1 MTRAILVWLA
11 ASGWHAQAQTPPP
24 STALPEAQESAA
36 PAGRL
41 PAARREASPAAPYSS
56 DDVSEKIRAF
66 EAGMIPPMVFE
77 GEPIHAKTLEER
89 MAELK
94 VPGVSVA
101 VIDKGRIAW
110 AKGYGLR
117 DADRPDPVTPE
128 TLFQA
133 ASVSKPVSAVGVMA
147 LVEAGKFFLDEDA
160 NVKLSSWHVPANNLT
175 DEARVTVRRLL
186 SHTAGLTVHGFRGYA
201 AGEPTPTLIQVLNGE
216 KPANSAPIRV
226 DILPG
231 SVHRYSG
238 GGYTVLQQL
247 VQDVTGREFPAA
259 MRDLVLAKIEMKEST
274 YEQPLPEGRR
284 KLAATGHG
292 SDGKPIPG
300 RWHTYPEMAAAGLWT
315 TPSDLARF
323 AIELQKS
330 LRGESNRVLSTESV
344 HLMITPV
351 ADGYGL
357 GFETKGSGDSLTFG
371 HGGSNAGFKC
381 TLVAFARGGNGVVVM
396 TNGEQSGVL
405 GQEIVRTVA
414 RIYGWPAYQPV
425 VKKVAN
431 IQGEL
436 KALEAGPRAVSATG
450 ADAATQSALALKEQR
465 GLAVNRLADVLKRQQ
480 PRRGPALGDRNQ
492 LYMVDLVAGG
502 TTLVADEPLP
512 GLTWCGSP
520 DWSHDGTRIVFDAS
534 PGTDWG
540 HAHVMSIEIRD
551 ARPKFTDL
559 GPGNCPAFSPD
570 DKKIVFMLNP
580 GAQEGADAGVWVMEA
595 DGSQR
600 HRAGEF
606 GNPSW
611 SPDGRQLLVNGFEDF
626 PASTMMNIEKMT
638 EAPLWLQGYR
648 VFSWPSWAGPGRLV
662 AALATAG
669 KDEADTVAIL
679 DVSDAGEA
687 KIVEV
692 LWKRG
697 EELDVAPGW
706 PVYFAEER
714 RCYFSGVDDNKRT
727 LYSVEL
733 KESRRAKPVSAKGP
747 DEELGGFAAF
757 PYGPFTFS
765 PDGRYLLVHTDGP

>member
-1 MTRAILVWLA
+1 
-11 ASGWHAQAQTPPP
+11 
-24 STALPEAQESAA
+24 
-36 PAGRL
+36 
-41 PAARREASPAAPYSS
+41 
-56 DDVSEKIRAF
+56 
-66 EAGMIPPMVFE
+66 MIPPTLFD
-77 GEPIHAKTLEER
+77 GEPIHAKTLKER
-89 MAELK
+89 MSELK

-101 VIDKGRIAW
+101 VIDKGRIVW

-201 AGEPTPTLIQVLNGE
+201 AGEPRPTLIQVLNGE

-259 MRDLVLAKIEMKEST
+259 MRDLVLAKIGMEEST

-300 RWHTYPEMAAAGLWT
+300 RCHTYPEMAAAGLWT

-330 LRGESNRVLSTESV
+330 LRGESNRVVSTESV
-344 HLMITPV
+344 RLMITPV

-357 GFETKGSGDSLTFG
+357 GFEVKGSGDSLTFE
-371 HGGSNAGFKC
+371 HGGSNEGFKC
-381 TLVAFARGGNGVVVM
+381 TLVASARDGVGAVVM
-396 TNGEQSGVL
+396 TNGDQGGVL
-405 GQEIVRTVA
+405 AQEIVRTVA
-414 RIYGWPAYQPV
+414 RIYGWPVYQPV
-425 VKKVAN
+425 VRKVAN
-431 IQGEL
+431 IQAEL
-436 KALEAGPRAVSATG
+436 KALKAGPPAVSATG
-450 ADAATQSALALKEQR
+450 PDAATQSALALKEQR

-480 PRRGPALGDRNQ
+480 PGRGPAIGDRNQ

-534 PGTDWG
+534 PGTNWRD
-540 HAHVMSIEIRD
+540 AHVMSVDIRD
-551 ARPKFTDL
+551 GRPVFTDL
-559 GPGNCPAFSPD
+559 GPGNCPTFSSD
-570 DKKIVFMLNP
+570 DKKIAFMINP
-580 GAQEGADAGVWVMEA
+580 GTAEGVEAGVWVMEA

-600 HRAGEF
+600 RRAGEF

-611 SPDGRQLLVNGFEDF
+611 SPDGRQLLVNGFDDF

-638 EAPLWLQGYR
+638 EAPVSLQGYR
-648 VFSWPSWAGPGRLV
+648 VFSWPSWAGPGRVV

-679 DVSDAGEA
+679 DVSEAGEA

-714 RCYFSGVDDNKRT
+714 RCYFSGVDNNKRT

-733 KESRRAKPVSAKGP
+733 KESRRAKPVAAKGP

-765 PDGRYLLVHTDGP
+765 PDGRYLLVHTNGP